1 MHKQRAIPLFL
12 TLYAELK
19 MKSGL
24 YYVYAQVASHFVLE

>member
-24 YYVYAQVASHFVLE
+24 YVYAQVTSLFVLE